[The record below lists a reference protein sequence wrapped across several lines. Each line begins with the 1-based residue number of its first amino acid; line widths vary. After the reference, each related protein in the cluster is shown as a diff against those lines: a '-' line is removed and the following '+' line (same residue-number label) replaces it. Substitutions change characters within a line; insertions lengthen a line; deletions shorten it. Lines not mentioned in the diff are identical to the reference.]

1 MFRICKASNSYLCE
15 TRCVHCTVP
24 RAMEVFLNVLLLLKK
39 DPAFQLNHGIHW
51 SRNNMLSQGREERGR
66 AKGVE
71 AEENFKGIKTTHT
84 EQRMSNAVV
93 QQRAAQF
100 WEAISITLLEVTRT
114 PWSIIHIIYNNSYSC
129 INEKKKSRANI
140 KSSQLWSALDFH
152 QNIWLSLIMCFWLA
166 THPSNKE
173 KQETER
179 HRTNCLAGSNDSVHG
194 CISIPDT
201 VHHQNLTVPYTVAH
215 EL

>member
-51 SRNNMLSQGREERGR
+51 SRNNMLSQGREETGR

-84 EQRMSNAVV
+84 EQHMSNAVV

-140 KSSQLWSALDFH
+140 KSSQLCKCPWFSPEHLAVSYRVFLVSNTPLQQRETRDRKA
-152 QNIWLSLIMCFWLA
+152 QNKLPCW
-166 THPSNKE
+166 K
-173 KQETER
+173 
-179 HRTNCLAGSNDSVHG
+179 
-194 CISIPDT
+194 
-201 VHHQNLTVPYTVAH
+201 
-215 EL
+215 